1 MKYIVGTAPVV
12 ASELPGMKEFAK
24 QVCAHSNK
32 SLWTNGT
39 FIYRDVKNR
48 PGVISNHARSLA
60 LDASYR
66 FSKIHGRK
74 NGREVSLP
82 YIYKLLEHADIL
94 CIQLV
99 IDYALQRS
107 WKCDRRTWIKGAV
120 EVGDW
125 YHIEL
130 SPNFA
135 NDPIKVK
142 ASWDTVY
149 GASPI
154 TAPPLV

>member
-1 MKYIVGTAPVV
+1 M
-12 ASELPGMKEFAK
+12 
-24 QVCAHSNK
+24 
-32 SLWTNGT
+32 
-39 FIYRDVKNR
+39 RDVRNK
-48 PGVISNHARSLA
+48 PAVVSNHARSLA

-66 FSKIHGRK
+66 FSKINGRK

-94 CIQLV
+94 GIQLV

-107 WKCDRRTWIKGAV
+107 WKCDRRTWIKGAF

-149 GASPI
+149 GASPLEAI
-154 TAPPLV
+154 KPV

>member
-12 ASELPGMKEFAK
+12 TSELPGMKEFAK
-24 QVCAHSNK
+24 QVCAHSDK
-32 SLWTNGT
+32 SLWNNGT

-66 FSKIHGRK
+66 FSKVHGRK

-82 YIYKLLEHADIL
+82 YIYKLLEHADTL
-94 CIQLV
+94 GIQLV

-107 WKCDRRTWIKGAV
+107 WKCDRRTWIKISV
-120 EVGDW
+120 PVGDW

-135 NDPIKVK
+135 NDPDKVK
-142 ASWDTVY
+142 ASWNTVF
-149 GASPI
+149 GASPTEAI
-154 TAPPLV
+154 KPV

>member
-12 ASELPGMKEFAK
+12 GSELPGMKEFAK

-32 SLWTNGT
+32 SLWNNGT

-60 LDASYR
+60 FDASYR

-82 YIYKLLEHADIL
+82 YIYKLLEHADTL
-94 CIQLV
+94 GIQLV

-107 WKCDRRTWIKGAV
+107 WKCDRRTWIKIGV
-120 EVGDW
+120 DVGDW

-135 NDPIKVK
+135 NDPDKVK
-142 ASWDTVY
+142 ASWATVY
-149 GASPI
+149 GASPLEAI
-154 TAPPLV
+154 KPV

>member
-12 ASELPGMKEFAK
+12 GSELPGMKEFAK
-24 QVCAHSNK
+24 QVCAHSDK
-32 SLWTNGT
+32 SLWNNGT
-39 FIYRDVKNR
+39 FVNRDVRNR

-82 YIYKLLEHADIL
+82 YIYKLLEHADTL
-94 CIQLV
+94 GIQLV

-107 WKCDRRTWIKGAV
+107 WKCDRRTWIKGTF

-142 ASWDTVY
+142 ASWATVY

-154 TAPPLV
+154 TTPPLV

>member
-12 ASELPGMKEFAK
+12 THELAGMKEFAK
-24 QVCAHSNK
+24 QVCAHSDK
-32 SLWTNGT
+32 SLWNNGT
-39 FIYRDVKNR
+39 FVNRDVRNR
-48 PGVISNHARSLA
+48 PGVVSNHARSLA

-66 FSKIHGRK
+66 FSKVHGRK
-74 NGREVSLP
+74 NGREISLP

-94 CIQLV
+94 GIQLV

-107 WKCDRRTWIKGAV
+107 WKCDRRTWIKIGV
-120 EVGDW
+120 PVGDW

-135 NDPIKVK
+135 NDPHKLK
-142 ASWDTVY
+142 ASWLKVF
-149 GASPI
+149 GPSPI

>member
-12 ASELPGMKEFAK
+12 VSELPGMKEFAK
-24 QVCAHSNK
+24 QVCAHSDK
-32 SLWTNGT
+32 SLWNNGT
-39 FIYRDVKNR
+39 YIMRDVRNK
-48 PGVISNHARSLA
+48 PGVVSNHARSLA

-66 FSKIHGRK
+66 FSKVKGRK

-82 YIYKLLEHADIL
+82 YIYKLLVHADTL
-94 CIQLV
+94 GIQLV

-107 WKCDRRTWIKGAV
+107 WKCDRRTWIKIGV
-120 EVGDW
+120 EIGDW

-135 NDPIKVK
+135 NDPIRVK
-142 ASWDTVY
+142 ASWDTVF

>member
-24 QVCAHSNK
+24 QVCAHSDK
-32 SLWTNGT
+32 SLWNNGT
-39 FIYRDVKNR
+39 YVMRDVRNK
-48 PGVISNHARSLA
+48 PGVVSNHARSLA

-66 FSKIHGRK
+66 FSKVKGRK

-82 YIYKLLEHADIL
+82 YIYKLLEHADTL
-94 CIQLV
+94 GIQLV

-107 WKCDRRTWIKGAV
+107 WKCDRRTWIKIGV
-120 EVGDW
+120 EVSDW
-125 YHIEL
+125 YHLEL

-135 NDPIKVK
+135 NDPDKVK
-142 ASWDTVY
+142 ASWLKVF
-149 GASPI
+149 GPSPI

>member
-32 SLWTNGT
+32 SLWNNGT

-66 FSKIHGRK
+66 FSKVKGRK

-82 YIYKLLEHADIL
+82 YIYKLLEHADTL
-94 CIQLV
+94 GIQLV

-107 WKCDRRTWIKGAV
+107 WKCDRRTWIKIGV
-120 EVGDW
+120 EIGDW

-135 NDPIKVK
+135 NDPDKVK
-142 ASWDTVY
+142 ARWDKVF

-154 TAPPLV
+154 TAPPMV

>member
-32 SLWTNGT
+32 SLWNNGT

-82 YIYKLLEHADIL
+82 YIYKLLEHADTL
-94 CIQLV
+94 GIQLV

-107 WKCDRRTWIKGAV
+107 WKCDRRTWIKIGV

-135 NDPIKVK
+135 NDLIKVK

-154 TAPPLV
+154 TAPPVV

>member
-12 ASELPGMKEFAK
+12 THELTGMKEFAK
-24 QVCAHSNK
+24 QVCAHSDK
-32 SLWTNGT
+32 SL
-39 FIYRDVKNR
+39 
-48 PGVISNHARSLA
+48 
-60 LDASYR
+60 SYR
-66 FSKIHGRK
+66 FSKVKGRK

-82 YIYKLLEHADIL
+82 YIYKLLEHADTLGIML
-94 CIQLV
+94 I

-107 WKCDRRTWIKGAV
+107 WKCDRRTWIKGAF

-142 ASWDTVY
+142 SSWDTVF
-149 GASPI
+149 GASPTEAI
-154 TAPPLV
+154 KSV